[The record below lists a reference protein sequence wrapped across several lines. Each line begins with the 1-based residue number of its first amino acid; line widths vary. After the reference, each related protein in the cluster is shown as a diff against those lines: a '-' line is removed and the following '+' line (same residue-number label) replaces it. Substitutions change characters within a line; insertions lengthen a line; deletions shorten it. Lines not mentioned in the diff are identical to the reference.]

1 MKREEASLGTHST
14 HSTISISHI
23 KQEANYFKS
32 ALCWQTK
39 RERDGQRGE
48 ERERESRER
57 GEECVWHLVGHFAI
71 VVLTVLQAVANTCLE
86 SRHSTE
92 EVGVARPTACGM

>member
-1 MKREEASLGTHST
+1 MDKEGRS
-14 HSTISISHI
+14 
-23 KQEANYFKS
+23 
-32 ALCWQTK
+32 
-39 RERDGQRGE
+39 
-48 ERERESRER
+48 ERERAERGGR

>member
-1 MKREEASLGTHST
+1 M
-14 HSTISISHI
+14 
-23 KQEANYFKS
+23 
-32 ALCWQTK
+32 
-39 RERDGQRGE
+39 

>member
-1 MKREEASLGTHST
+1 M
-14 HSTISISHI
+14 
-23 KQEANYFKS
+23 
-32 ALCWQTK
+32 
-39 RERDGQRGE
+39 
-48 ERERESRER
+48 
-57 GEECVWHLVGHFAI
+57 WHLVGHFAI

>member
-1 MKREEASLGTHST
+1 ML
-14 HSTISISHI
+14 
-23 KQEANYFKS
+23 ANKEGER
-32 ALCWQTK
+32 WTK
-39 RERDGQRGE
+39 RGGA
-48 ERERESRER
+48 RERESRER

-92 EVGVARPTACGM
+92 EVGVARPTACSM

>member
-1 MKREEASLGTHST
+1 MDKEGRS
-14 HSTISISHI
+14 
-23 KQEANYFKS
+23 
-32 ALCWQTK
+32 
-39 RERDGQRGE
+39 
-48 ERERESRER
+48 ERERAER
-57 GEECVWHLVGHFAI
+57 GGEECVWHLVGHFAI

>member
-1 MKREEASLGTHST
+1 MDKEGRS
-14 HSTISISHI
+14 
-23 KQEANYFKS
+23 
-32 ALCWQTK
+32 
-39 RERDGQRGE
+39 
-48 ERERESRER
+48 ERESRER